1 MLDVMGLHASSRG
14 RLLDVGCGNGAFLA
28 KMRDLGWEVVGVE
41 PDPKAARV
49 AREDFGVAVFQ
60 GRLEEAGLS
69 DGSLDTI
76 TMHHVI
82 EHISDPV
89 DVLRECYRIVK
100 PSGILVIVT
109 PNLNALGRHLMGISW
124 RGWEVPRHFTL
135 FTPGALRACVEEAG
149 FHVRTLR
156 TVIRSARW
164 IWAASRL
171 MGKFNKIP
179 ERGWFPEV
187 ASEVGRFRFSAFG
200 VYGESLRFG

>member
-28 KMRDLGWEVVGVE
+28 KMRDLGWEVVGVK
-41 PDPKAARV
+41 PDPEAARV
-49 AREDFGVAVFQ
+49 AREDFGVTVFE

-89 DVLRECYRIVK
+89 DVLRECYRILK

-109 PNLNALGRHLMGISW
+109 PNLNALGRHLMGMSW

-135 FTPGALRACVEEAG
+135 YLRRALSGPVWKRLDFTCEHCEPLYGRPGGSGQPVGSWASLTKYLS
-149 FHVRTLR
+149 VRL
-156 TVIRSARW
+156 V
-164 IWAASRL
+164 SR
-171 MGKFNKIP
+171 G
-179 ERGWFPEV
+179 
-187 ASEVGRFRFSAFG
+187 G
-200 VYGESLRFG
+200 V